1 MAKKYLSLERLKEYD
16 DLIKAKIDEGDDS
29 VKTYTDEKI
38 ALLMNNSS
46 DAVDSIME
54 LVTAMEENED
64 VVAAINTA
72 VGKKVDKV
80 SGKGLSTNDLTDT
93 LKSNY
98 DTAYSHVSNKNNPH
112 GVTLSQ
118 LGVTATAAELNYMD
132 GVTSNVQTQLNAKV
146 PTTRTVNGKA
156 LSSNITLSASDI
168 GSYSKTDIDNMVFIT
183 VEDIDDI
190 CGATIQSA
198 NDMTF

>member
-29 VKTYTDEKI
+29 AKTYTDEKI

-64 VVAAINTA
+64 VVAALNTA

-80 SGKGLSTNDLTDT
+80 NGKGLSTNDLTDT